1 MTILFKMPRKSN
13 VCFTTL
19 WNTQRLLDSNLSPL
33 AQTVRALGQTV
44 RRSGHSVRTLGQ
56 TISYPIVF

>member
-1 MTILFKMPRKSN
+1 MPRKSN